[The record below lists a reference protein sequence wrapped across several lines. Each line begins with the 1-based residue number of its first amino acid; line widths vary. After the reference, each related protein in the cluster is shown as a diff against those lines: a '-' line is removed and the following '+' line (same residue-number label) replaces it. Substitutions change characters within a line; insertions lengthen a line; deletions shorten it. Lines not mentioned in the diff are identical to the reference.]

1 MNRGTTLRQRVDQQR
16 VKHIIESF
24 HLSGQVGSGFDDR
37 LDQLLGEYPS
47 TWLELAIA
55 EVLVLNWLIVPMP
68 RGLEVLRQVHNLL
81 AQWQAH
87 GMTNLLTEPE
97 FQRITGL
104 DPVPVFY
111 SLRLNALLKLEVALP
126 RHYEAAPDGVT
137 VRDQTI
143 GGGLDCGPCG
153 VDVVD

>member
-1 MNRGTTLRQRVDQQR
+1 MNRGITLRQRVDQQR

-24 HLSGQVGSGFDDR
+24 HLCGQDGSRFDAR

-47 TWLELAIA
+47 TWIELAIA
-55 EVLVLNWLIVPMP
+55 EVLVLNWLIVPLP

-81 AQWQAH
+81 AQWQDH
-87 GMTNLLTEPE
+87 GLTNLLTELE

-111 SLRLNALLKLEVALP
+111 SLRLNALLL
-126 RHYEAAPDGVT
+126 
-137 VRDQTI
+137 I
-143 GGGLDCGPCG
+143 
-153 VDVVD
+153 

>member
-1 MNRGTTLRQRVDQQR
+1 MNRGITLRQRVDQQR

-24 HLSGQVGSGFDDR
+24 HLSGQDGSRFDDR
-37 LDQLLGEYPS
+37 LERLLGEYSS

-55 EVLVLNWLIVPMP
+55 EVLVLNWLIVPLP

-81 AQWQAH
+81 VQWQAH
-87 GMTNLLTEPE
+87 GMTNLLTELE

-111 SLRLNALLKLEVALP
+111 SLRLNALLALEVALP
-126 RHYEAAPDGVT
+126 GHHEAAPNGVT
-137 VRDQTI
+137 ACDQTVR
-143 GGGLDCGPCG
+143 GGLDGGARG
-153 VDVVD
+153 VDVID